1 VYQPTLRRVL
11 RFVAVAKQSSK
22 QRASERRAVVER
34 MQREQKARERRRAVI
49 GGSVVVVILL
59 AIAGGVFFS
68 LNTHKAN
75 GELDAGQQVLPST
88 PTGATTTQV
97 KPSTVSNPTDIKGV
111 VAYNTGDYPGPG
123 KAGPDALAHDHVDG
137 PVTYA
142 VTPPVGGPHNPVWMN
157 AGVYTKPIPSE
168 RAVHNLEHGAVW
180 ITYRPSLSSS
190 AVGQLVDLFK
200 KQSMIAEPGDD
211 GRSNRFMD
219 VSPWSSDDLPAPIVI
234 SSWGYQLRVQSPS
247 DPRLQ
252 QFIDT
257 FRHNPKY
264 SPEYG
269 AAVDGI
275 PIQTGGSPALNGSDR
290 PNL

>member
-1 VYQPTLRRVL
+1 
-11 RFVAVAKQSSK
+11 VANQSK
-22 QRASERRAVVER
+22 KERAAERRAVVEK
-34 MQREQKARERRRAVI
+34 MQREQKARERRRNLI
-49 GGSVVVVILL
+49 GGGVVVAILL
-59 AIAGGVFFS
+59 AIVGGVFFS
-68 LNTHKAN
+68 LHQGGTSA
-75 GELDAGQQVLPST
+75 GLDAGQQVLPST

-97 KPSTVSNPTDIKGV
+97 KPSTVTNPTGIKGV

-123 KAGPDALAHDHVDG
+123 KAGPDALSHDHVDG
-137 PVTYA
+137 PVAYA

-157 AGVYTKPIPSE
+157 AGVYTEPIPSE

-180 ITYRPSLSSS
+180 ITYRPDLSSTDVT
-190 AVGQLVDLFK
+190 ALVDLFK
-200 KQSMIAEPGDD
+200 KQSMIAEPQDG

-219 VSPWSSDDLPAPIVI
+219 VSPWADNDLPAPIVI
-234 SSWGYQLRVQSPS
+234 SSWGYQLKVQSPT

-252 QFIDT
+252 QFIDA

-275 PIQTGGSPALNGSDR
+275 PVQTGGSPALNGSSQ

>member
-1 VYQPTLRRVL
+1 
-11 RFVAVAKQSSK
+11 VAVANQTKK
-22 QRASERRAVVER
+22 ERAAERRAIVEK
-34 MQREQKARERRRAVI
+34 MQREQKNRERRRNLI

-68 LNTHKAN
+68 VHKQQ
-75 GELDAGQQVLPST
+75 GSVSDSSQVLPST
-88 PTGATTTQV
+88 PTGSTTTQV
-97 KPSTVSNPTDIKGV
+97 KPSTVKNPTDIKGV
-111 VAYNTGDYPGPG
+111 VAYNTGSYPGPG
-123 KAGPDALAHDHVDG
+123 TDGADALAHDHVDG

-157 AGVYTKPIPSE
+157 AGAYTKPIPSE
-168 RAVHNLEHGAVW
+168 RAVHNLEHGVVW
-180 ITYRPSLSSS
+180 ITYRPSLSKGDV
-190 AVGQLVDLFK
+190 AKLDDLFK
-200 KQSMIAEPGDD
+200 KQSMIPEAQDG

-219 VSPWSSDDLPAPIVI
+219 LSPWATNDLPAPIVI
-234 SSWGYQLRVQSPS
+234 SAWGYQLQVQSPD

-257 FRHNPKY
+257 FRHNAKY
-264 SPEYG
+264 SPEFG

-275 PIQTGGSPALNGSDR
+275 PVQTGGSPAINGSNK

>member
-1 VYQPTLRRVL
+1 
-11 RFVAVAKQSSK
+11 VASQTKK
-22 QRASERRAVVER
+22 QRAAERRALVEK
-34 MQREQKARERRRAVI
+34 MQREQKSRERRRAVI
-49 GGSVVVVILL
+49 GGSVVLVILL
-59 AIAGGVFFS
+59 AIAGGVLFS
-68 LNTHKAN
+68 LRQDSKAK
-75 GELDAGQQVLPST
+75 GEVDAGRQVVPST
-88 PTGATTTQV
+88 PTGPATEQV
-97 KPSTVSNPTDIKGV
+97 KPSRVKNPTDIKGV
-111 VAYNTGDYPGPG
+111 MAYNTGDYPGPG
-123 KAGPDALAHDHVDG
+123 TAGAQALAHDHVQG

-142 VTPPVGGPHNPVWMN
+142 VTPPVGGPHNPIWMN

-180 ITYRPSLSSS
+180 ITYRPGLPTSQ
-190 AVGQLVDLFK
+190 VDQLVDLFK
-200 KQSMIAEPGDD
+200 KQSMIAEPQD
-211 GRSNRFMD
+211 GSRSNRFMD
-219 VSPWSSDDLPAPIVI
+219 LSPWKDDNLPAPIVI
-234 SSWGYQLRVQSPS
+234 SSWGYQLRVQSAT

-275 PIQTGGSPALNGSDR
+275 PVQTGGSPALNGSSQ

>member
-1 VYQPTLRRVL
+1 
-11 RFVAVAKQSSK
+11 
-22 QRASERRAVVER
+22 
-34 MQREQKARERRRAVI
+34 MQREQKARERRRNLI
-49 GGSVVVVILL
+49 GGGVVVAILL
-59 AIAGGVFFS
+59 AIVGGVFFS
-68 LNTHKAN
+68 LHQGGTSA
-75 GELDAGQQVLPST
+75 GLDAGQQVLPST

-97 KPSTVSNPTDIKGV
+97 KPSTVTNPTGIKGV

-123 KAGPDALAHDHVDG
+123 KAGPDALSHDHVDG
-137 PVTYA
+137 PVAYA

-157 AGVYTKPIPSE
+157 AGVYTEPIPSE

-180 ITYRPSLSSS
+180 ITYRPDLSSTDVT
-190 AVGQLVDLFK
+190 ALVDLFK
-200 KQSMIAEPGDD
+200 KQSMIAEPQDG

-219 VSPWSSDDLPAPIVI
+219 VSPWADNDLPAPIVI
-234 SSWGYQLRVQSPS
+234 SSWGYQLKVQSPT

-252 QFIDT
+252 QFIDA

-275 PIQTGGSPALNGSDR
+275 PVQTGGSPALNGSSQ

>member
-1 VYQPTLRRVL
+1 
-11 RFVAVAKQSSK
+11 VATRTTKK
-22 QRASERRAVVER
+22 QRAAERRALVEK
-34 MQREQKARERRRAVI
+34 MQREQKARERRRAVV
-49 GGSVVVVILL
+49 GGSVVLVILL
-59 AIAGGVFFS
+59 AIGGGVFFS
-68 LNTHKAN
+68 LHKDHQSAN
-75 GELDAGQQVLPST
+75 ALDVSQQVLPST
-88 PTGATTTQV
+88 PTGASTTQV
-97 KPSTVSNPTDIKGV
+97 KPSQVKNPTDIKGV

-123 KAGPDALAHDHVDG
+123 TAGPQALSHDHVTG

-157 AGVYTKPIPSE
+157 AGVYTKPVPSE

-180 ITYRPSLSSS
+180 ITYRPDLPS
-190 AVGQLVDLFK
+190 AQVNQLVDLFK
-200 KQSMIAEPGDD
+200 KQSMIPEPGDG

-219 VSPWSSDDLPAPIVI
+219 LSPWSGDDLPAPIVI
-234 SSWGYQLRVQSPS
+234 SSWGYQLKVQSPD

-257 FRHNPKY
+257 FRHNQKY
-264 SPEYG
+264 APEYG

-275 PIQTGGSPALNGSDR
+275 PVQTGGSPALSGSSQ

>member
-1 VYQPTLRRVL
+1 MASPSRN
-11 RFVAVAKQSSK
+11 QSENQSKK
-22 QRASERRAVVER
+22 QRAADRRAIVEKL
-34 MQREQKARERRRAVI
+34 QREQKAGERRRALI

-59 AIAGGVFFS
+59 AIAGGVVLS
-68 LNTHKAN
+68 LNRGHTSSDT
-75 GELDAGQQVLPST
+75 LDTGRQVIPST

-97 KPSTVSNPTDIKGV
+97 KPSRVKNPTDIKGV
-111 VAYNTGDYPGPG
+111 IAYNTGDYPGPG
-123 KAGPDALAHDHVDG
+123 TPGADALSHDHVNG
-137 PVTYA
+137 PVKYA

-157 AGVYTKPIPSE
+157 AGLYTEPIPSE

-180 ITYRPSLSSS
+180 ITYRPDLSG
-190 AVGQLVDLFK
+190 ADVNRLVDLFK
-200 KQSMIAEPGDD
+200 KQSMIAEPGDG
-211 GRSNRFMD
+211 GRSNRFLD
-219 VSPWSSDDLPAPIVI
+219 VSPWSGNDLPAPIVI

-247 DPRLQ
+247 DARLQ

-275 PIQTGGSPALNGSDR
+275 PVQTGGTPAL
-290 PNL
+290 

>member
-1 VYQPTLRRVL
+1 LRKRL
-11 RFVAVAKQSSK
+11 RFLAVATPTKK
-22 QRASERRAVVER
+22 QRAAERRATVER
-34 MQREQKARERRRAVI
+34 MQREQKARERRRAIV

-68 LNTHKAN
+68 LRQDHKDS
-75 GELDAGQQVLPST
+75 GKLDVGAQVVPST
-88 PTGATTTQV
+88 PTGATTTQT
-97 KPSTVSNPTDIKGV
+97 KPAQIKNPTDIKGV
-111 VAYNTGDYPGPG
+111 IAYDTGGYPGSGQPG
-123 KAGPDALAHDHVDG
+123 PSALAHDHVPG
-137 PVTYA
+137 PVSYA

-180 ITYRPSLSSS
+180 VTYRPDLPASQ
-190 AVGQLVDLFK
+190 VDRLVALFK
-200 KQSMIAEPGDD
+200 NQSMIAEPGDN

-219 VSPWSSDDLPAPIVI
+219 LSPWSDNDLPAPIVI
-234 SSWGYQLRVQSPS
+234 SSWGYQLKVQSAD

-252 QFIDT
+252 EFIDT

-264 SPEYG
+264 TPEYG
-269 AAVDGI
+269 AAVDGV
-275 PIQTGGSPALNGSDR
+275 PVQTGGSPALNGSSQ